1 MPELM
6 DHDAHEKEWMK
17 KYRDVDKKGITS
29 IYWPEVLQIIKF
41 LEKREDYEK
50 CQELWDYY
58 VEVTGEKK

>member
-1 MPELM
+1 
-6 DHDAHEKEWMK
+6 MK